1 MVNNK
6 FVKSRVDAL
15 CRIDATKIANY
26 LLNTKYLTR
35 ILKFFPQWNTP
46 HMSPCRRGYA
56 DKCMEAIHVIKSFIN
71 FRYGKDML

>member
-6 FVKSRVDAL
+6 FVKFRVDAF

-35 ILKFFPQWNTP
+35 ILKFFPPRLTGLTGRLF
-46 HMSPCRRGYA
+46 CRL
-56 DKCMEAIHVIKSFIN
+56 EII
-71 FRYGKDML
+71 L